1 MSGFLLAEDE
11 ALRNLLVGMTVSDK
25 SNATRP
31 VGVWFGQPDP
41 EIRAQSFPFVTI
53 DLVDISEATERVMN
67 ARVDPWYA
75 YTSEDAETLGWD
87 IWYPTPLNLDYQI
100 SVFSRQ
106 PRHDRQ
112 IMQQL
117 MTTRLPL
124 RFGSINVIH
133 RYDEEEI
140 DGETELVG
148 QATARRLD
156 VLDIV
161 KRDITEAGKR
171 MFMNAISVRIS
182 SEVVTMQSLAT
193 YYKVLEIRLKTTNYH
208 PSLGLPRSVFDEVES
223 VIVPP
228 PGTP

>member
-11 ALRNLLVGMTVSDK
+11 ALRDLLLGMTVSDSK
-25 SNATRP
+25 ATSRP

-53 DLVDISEATERVMN
+53 DLVDIAEASERVMN

-75 YTSEDAETLGWD
+75 YTSEDAETMGWD

-124 RFGSINVIH
+124 RFGSIDVVH
-133 RYDEEEI
+133 RHDEEEI
-140 DGETELVG
+140 DGETELVA

-182 SEVVTMQSLAT
+182 SEVVTMRSLAT
-193 YYKVLEIRLKTTNYH
+193 YYKVLEIRLNTSNYH

-228 PGTP
+228 PDTP